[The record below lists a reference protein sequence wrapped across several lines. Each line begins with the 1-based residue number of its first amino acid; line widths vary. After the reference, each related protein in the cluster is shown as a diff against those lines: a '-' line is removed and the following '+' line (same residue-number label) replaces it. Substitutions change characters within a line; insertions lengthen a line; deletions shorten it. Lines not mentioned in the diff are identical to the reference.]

1 MTTTKTRSLI
11 HAKRQFK
18 LAALWIGI
26 EHMADDGMPDFA
38 RITQGGQESWVSP
51 LDLFF
56 YHTTLRGFFTFQPSL
71 YQKDPLMK
79 SLTKAK
85 GPAQW
90 VQQFWYM
97 GMVGLNHL
105 IIPKISPNTFCT
117 YLLQHSFLSLVL
129 WWIWSDK
136 VGTPSNLHWNEGAN
150 KPNIIY
156 KQKC

>member
-51 LDLFF
+51 LDLFSPN
-56 YHTTLRGFFTFQPSL
+56 HSQGTLTNNQAFIKRTHWWNPW
-71 YQKDPLMK
+71 PRP
-79 SLTKAK
+79 K

-97 GMVGLNHL
+97 GMLGINHL
-105 IIPKISPNTFCT
+105 IIPKITPNTFCT
-117 YLLQHSFLSLVL
+117 YLLQHSFLSFVL

-136 VGTPSNLHWNEGAN
+136 VGTPSNL
-150 KPNIIY
+150 Y
-156 KQKC
+156 KMKGLTNQKCI